1 MYSRAT
7 RVYRRIVIVFK
18 RAYTVARVVGH
29 EAVRCPLV
37 SGLLSRQCM
46 FRERTLTSL
55 RAVKAISD
63 LIRLGDGIGVE
74 KVGKT

>member
-1 MYSRAT
+1 MYSRVT
-7 RVYRRIVIVFK
+7 RVYRRIVIGFK
-18 RAYTVARVVGH
+18 RAYTVTRVVVRG
-29 EAVRCPLV
+29 AVRC
-37 SGLLSRQCM
+37 LSRQCM

-74 KVGKT
+74 KVGKR